1 MVATS
6 SRASMVS
13 PLLVV
18 MSHCGTCCSV
28 VARWLVHVLHV
39 VAAQSR
45 LRHPDFV
52 VGRKVGRHFQIR
64 DKLFDYQGR
73 YRKAAEAAE
82 MPH

>member
-1 MVATS
+1 MVCPGDCRPAPRLYAVFLRNHLRAPGVPWQPAT
-6 SRASMVS
+6 
-13 PLLVV
+13 PDD
-18 MSHCGTCCSV
+18 
-28 VARWLVHVLHV
+28 V

-82 MPH
+82 MPR